1 MEVNDS
7 QRLEPFP
14 EALGELV
21 DLLSDAGGWR
31 TAKRLGFR
39 VSGFRV

>member
-7 QRLEPFP
+7 QGLEPFP

-31 TAKRLGFR
+31 TANLGFR
-39 VSGFRV
+39 GSGFGG